1 MDTSSQPKKQQ
12 SRPRRSKKRDEIVST
27 AIERNAWNPFER
39 VDPRILEMLHRKHER
54 NAENTRR
61 YFLLSEPGK
70 AGVHQTEDA
79 PV

>member
-39 VDPRILEMLHRKHER
+39 VDPRILEMLQRKHEKAR
-54 NAENTRR
+54 K
-61 YFLLSEPGK
+61 YYLLTQK
-70 AGVHQTEDA
+70 EDA

>member
-12 SRPRRSKKRDEIVST
+12 SRPSRSKKRDEIVST

-39 VDPRILEMLHRKHER
+39 VDPRILEMLHRKHSG
-54 NAENTRR
+54 NAEKTRK
-61 YFLLSEPGK
+61 YYLLTEPGK
-70 AGVHQTEDA
+70 AGVHQKEDA

>member
-39 VDPRILEMLHRKHER
+39 VDPRILEMLHRKHEK
-54 NAENTRR
+54 ARR
-61 YFLLSEPGK
+61 YYLLTEPGK